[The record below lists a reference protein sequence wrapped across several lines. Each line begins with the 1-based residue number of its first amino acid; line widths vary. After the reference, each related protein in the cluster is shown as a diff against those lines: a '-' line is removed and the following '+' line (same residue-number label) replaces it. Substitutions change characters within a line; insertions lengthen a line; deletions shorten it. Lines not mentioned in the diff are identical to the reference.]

1 MNAQF
6 LPRNDL
12 QIFATKP
19 NAKIFS
25 EFLKMI
31 VAGTDLRL
39 ATLMQH

>member
-12 QIFATKP
+12 QNFATKP
-19 NAKIFS
+19 NDKIFS

-31 VAGTDLRL
+31 IAGVDAAYQPT
-39 ATLMQH
+39 H